1 MIKSSSMRLWA
12 GLFVLVV
19 FVAGSA
25 VGVAVRPWFAFRPR
39 PVFGPLGPRGGPSPP
54 FTERFL
60 DRIDAEINLSEQQ
73 ERQLRETFETG
84 RLRFRAIY
92 QETRERFDT
101 EQEQMDGEIR
111 AILTPEQV
119 DTYENEIM
127 RMGPD
132 RRGSRRRNGFRPPR
146 RRGPP

>member
-1 MIKSSSMRLWA
+1 MWPSGR
-12 GLFVLVV
+12 GLHSGLGPCLAPWGL
-19 FVAGSA
+19 VAG
-25 VGVAVRPWFAFRPR
+25 RRL
-39 PVFGPLGPRGGPSPP
+39 PLPNVSSTASTP
-54 FTERFL
+54 
-60 DRIDAEINLSEQQ
+60 INLSEQQ

-111 AILTPEQV
+111 AILTPEQL